1 MGNDVETKGAAVA
14 ADVGAALA
22 DDDLV
27 EVVGDVEGAAVEP
40 VLRGGVAVAEDDGG
54 QAGDGVV
61 AVGHA
66 PLGAG
71 LGADEVGKGL
81 VADARG
87 AVGVQ
92 VDGVA
97 VSAEVRGREGRHGAA
112 ERVAGGHDLV
122 ARVGLG
128 GGGDGGLDAGA
139 NLDPGVLEA
148 RVDVAVVDEGALG
161 LEEVDVGDPVADV
174 AAAADGHDDFLA
186 GVVGCDVAT
195 NA

>member
-14 ADVGAALA
+14 ADVGAAFA

-40 VLRGGVAVAEDDGG
+40 VLGRGVAVSEDDGG

-87 AVGVQ
+87 AVGVE

-97 VSAEVRGREGRHGAA
+97 VGAEVCGREGRDGAA
-112 ERVAGGHDLV
+112 EGVAGRDDLV
-122 ARVGLG
+122 ARVRLG
-128 GGGDGGLDAGA
+128 GGCDGGLDAGA
-139 NLDPGVLEA
+139 NLNPGVLEA
-148 RVDVAVVDEGALG
+148 RVDVAVVDEGAVCLQ
-161 LEEVDVGDPVADV
+161 EVDVGDPVADI
-174 AAAADGHDDFLA
+174 ATSADGHDDFLA